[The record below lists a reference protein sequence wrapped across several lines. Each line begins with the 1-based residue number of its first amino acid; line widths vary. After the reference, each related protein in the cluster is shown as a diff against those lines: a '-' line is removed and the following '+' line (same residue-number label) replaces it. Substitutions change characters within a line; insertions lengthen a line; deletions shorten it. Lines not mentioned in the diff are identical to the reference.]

1 MSWLAILL
9 SLAALGG
16 NPAPGARPTLKQ
28 CNQLTNTTA
37 KKQCKKAAQAKPK
50 KKTKAKPKAP
60 GKQTPGK
67 QESKKDSPT
76 STSPTNRDEP
86 RRNADP
92 DATPTPTPT
101 PSPGAS
107 PTPTPTATP
116 TPTPGPVYPSRT
128 GVDLVDGEEWAVRP
142 SYRIL
147 AAGRIDFVATN
158 VGEDDHD
165 LSVRRDT
172 TVLGRLPVAPGESDT
187 LTLDL
192 AAGSYTLFCS
202 LPDHEEAG
210 MRANISVR
218 G

>member
-28 CNQLTNTTA
+28 CNQITNQTA
-37 KKQCKKAAQAKPK
+37 KKQCKKAAKAKPK
-50 KKTKAKPKAP
+50 KKAKAKPKAP
-60 GKQTPGK
+60 TTGK
-67 QESKKDSPT
+67 QESTKKDAP
-76 STSPTNRDEP
+76 STSPTNRSEP
-86 RRNADP
+86 GSDP
-92 DATPTPTPT
+92 DPQATPTPTPPPNAT
-101 PSPGAS
+101 P
-107 PTPTPTATP
+107 TP

-128 GVDLVDGEEWAVRP
+128 GVDLVDGEEWTVRP

-165 LSVRRDT
+165 LSVRRNT
-172 TVLGRLPVAPGESDT
+172 TVLGRLPLAPGESET
-187 LTLDL
+187 LSLDL

>member
-1 MSWLAILL
+1 VSWLAILL

-16 NPAPGARPTLKQ
+16 NPAPGARPTIKQ
-28 CNQLTNTTA
+28 CNQIANSTA
-37 KKQCKKAAQAKPK
+37 KKQCKKAAKAKPK
-50 KKTKAKPKAP
+50 KKSKAKPKAP
-60 GKQTPGK
+60 GKPTTGK
-67 QESKKDSPT
+67 QETPKKDAP

-86 RRNADP
+86 GSGPAP
-92 DATPTPTPT
+92 QATPT

-107 PTPTPTATP
+107 PTPTP

-128 GVDLVDGEEWAVRP
+128 GVDLVDGEEWTVRP

-147 AAGRIDFVATN
+147 AAGRIDFVASN

-165 LSVRRDT
+165 LSVRRGT
-172 TVLGRLPVAPGESDT
+172 SVLGRLPLAPGESDT

-218 G
+218 

>member
-1 MSWLAILL
+1 VSWLAILL

-28 CNQLTNTTA
+28 CNQLTNQSA
-37 KKQCKKAAQAKPK
+37 KKQCKKAAKAKPK
-50 KKTKAKPKAP
+50 KQSKAKPKAP
-60 GKQTPGK
+60 GKPAPGK
-67 QESKKDSPT
+67 QETKKDSPT
-76 STSPTNRDEP
+76 STSPTQRSEP
-86 RRNADP
+86 RRDADP
-92 DATPTPTPT
+92 DATPTPT

-107 PTPTPTATP
+107 PTPTATPTA

-165 LSVRRDT
+165 LSVRQGAR
-172 TVLGRLPVAPGESDT
+172 LFGRLPLAPGESDT

-192 AAGSYTLFCS
+192 AAGSYTLYCS
-202 LPDHEEAG
+202 LDGHEDAG

-218 G
+218 

>member
-28 CNQLTNTTA
+28 CNQITNQTA
-37 KKQCKKAAQAKPK
+37 KKQCKKAAKAKPK
-50 KKTKAKPKAP
+50 KKSKAKPKAP
-60 GKQTPGK
+60 TTGK
-67 QESKKDSPT
+67 QETTRNDSP
-76 STSPTNRDEP
+76 STSPTH
-86 RRNADP
+86 RNDPGSDP
-92 DATPTPTPT
+92 DPQATPTPTPPPNAT
-101 PSPGAS
+101 P
-107 PTPTPTATP
+107 TP

-128 GVDLVDGEEWAVRP
+128 GVDLVDGEEWTVRP
-142 SYRIL
+142 SYSIL

-165 LSVRRDT
+165 LSVRRNT
-172 TVLGRLPVAPGESDT
+172 TVLGRLPLAPGESDT

-218 G
+218 